1 MAAPS
6 VKSITMRDAKNI
18 FGKIAKSNHYVV
30 SFSQLNNTLIKHLS
44 ENYFVPI
51 DNGTFVSR
59 NLGLLCSDASLPTS
73 SFATAEVKDNYMGV
87 PQEFAHTRL
96 YTDIDFTFYVDSDY
110 TVLRIFEGWMDWIS
124 GGGPAQSPDGNY
136 FRRFNYPNT
145 YKVDTLY
152 ISKIERNLGPQLDY
166 QFINAFP
173 KGMTAIPV
181 SYGGADL
188 LKVTVSFNYDRYIVN
203 RKTVKVDVL
212 EGGNEGQEIIDAVN
226 ANRNR
231 SSSSGNRI
239 TLTGRDY
246 TNRRQG
252 L

>member
-1 MAAPS
+1 M
-6 VKSITMRDAKNI
+6 
-18 FGKIAKSNHYVV
+18 
-30 SFSQLNNTLIKHLS
+30 
-44 ENYFVPI
+44 
-51 DNGTFVSR
+51 
-59 NLGLLCSDASLPTS
+59 
-73 SFATAEVKDNYMGV
+73 
-87 PQEFAHTRL
+87 
-96 YTDIDFTFYVDSDY
+96 DF
-110 TVLRIFEGWMDWIS
+110 IS
-124 GGGPAQSPDGNY
+124 GGNIQRFGEPAVQSETGSNVY
-136 FRRFNYPNT
+136 RRFNYPKT
-145 YKVDTLY
+145 YKADSMY
-152 ISKIERNLGPQLDY
+152 ITKFERNYGRELQY